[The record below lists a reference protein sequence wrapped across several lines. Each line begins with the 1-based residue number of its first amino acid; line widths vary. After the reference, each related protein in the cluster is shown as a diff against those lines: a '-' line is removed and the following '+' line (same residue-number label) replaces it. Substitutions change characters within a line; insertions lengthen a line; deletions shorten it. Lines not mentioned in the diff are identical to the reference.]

1 MSLLQTKT
9 NLIKRKYYS
18 ILYCYLY
25 ILPNLAVITA
35 DRTTLKRNSMIKIL
49 LLTDY
54 SQESERRFLNGF
66 VKYADTQG
74 GCIFYPMSHLIS
86 QTKDNSKEIIKIARK
101 FKVDAI
107 LGLWHNINVEEAK
120 KLEIPIFLRTYK
132 MIYSDFPMLT
142 GHYKEFG
149 AYAADFFIKQ
159 NFSNYAFIGMKDILW
174 SLSRYEGYSE
184 QIAAIKKTVTHR
196 YEVEDFQNEIAGI
209 NQWLHSLPKPV
220 ALLACND
227 MMARQVTEICQM
239 EGLRIPEDISLL
251 GVDNDEF
258 MCNISSP
265 TLSSIKLNFE
275 KHGYDIAKTLF
286 KMVHEKRIWP
296 ARIAVEAIGVVERMS
311 TKRKVIS
318 DPYIH
323 EIVDFI
329 TRNYTQEIDISK
341 LTSFIPLSRRAIE
354 MKFKKEMHPH
364 TITSYIMKLRLDH
377 FCNLLEN
384 SELPISTAADMSG
397 FIDNSNF
404 STIFKKYKGMT
415 PTEYR
420 RKFRLVNNNQ

>member
-1 MSLLQTKT
+1 
-9 NLIKRKYYS
+9 
-18 ILYCYLY
+18 
-25 ILPNLAVITA
+25 
-35 DRTTLKRNSMIKIL
+35 MIKIL

-120 KLEIPIFLRTYK
+120 KLDIPIFLRTYK
-132 MIYSDFPMLT
+132 KIYSDFPMLT

-159 NFSNYAFIGMKDILW
+159 NFSNYAFIGLKDILW

-184 QIAAIKKTVTHR
+184 QIAAIRKTVTHR
-196 YEVEDFQNEIAGI
+196 YEVEDFRNEIADI
-209 NQWLHSLPKPV
+209 NKWLHSLPKPV

-275 KHGYDIAKTLF
+275 KHGYDIAKALF
-286 KMVHEKRIWP
+286 KMVLEKSIWP

-354 MKFKKEMHPH
+354 MKFKKEMYPH
-364 TITSYIMKLRLDH
+364 TITSYITKLRLDH

>member
-1 MSLLQTKT
+1 
-9 NLIKRKYYS
+9 
-18 ILYCYLY
+18 
-25 ILPNLAVITA
+25 
-35 DRTTLKRNSMIKIL
+35 MIKIL

-66 VKYADTQG
+66 VKYTDTQG
-74 GCIFYPMSHLIS
+74 GCIFYPMSHLVS
-86 QTKDNSKEIIKIARK
+86 DKKDNSQEIISFARK

-107 LGLWHNINVEEAK
+107 LGRWPNIDTAEAK
-120 KLEIPIFLRTYK
+120 KLGIPIFLRTYK
-132 MIYSDFPMLT
+132 EEYSDFPMLT

-149 AYAADFFIKQ
+149 AYAANYFIKQ
-159 NFSNYAFIGMKDILW
+159 NFDNYAFIGLDGILW
-174 SLSRYEGYSE
+174 SEDRLEGYSE
-184 QIAAIKKTVTHR
+184 QIRRVLKKEVSR
-196 YEVEDFQNEIAGI
+196 YEAADFQAEAASIS
-209 NQWLHSLPKPV
+209 QWLHALPKPT
-220 ALLACND
+220 AMLACND
-227 MMARQVTEICQM
+227 YVARQVTELCLLENI
-239 EGLRIPEDISLL
+239 RIPEDISLL

-275 KHGYDIAKTLF
+275 KHGYEIAETLF
-286 KMVHEKRIWP
+286 KMVSQKRTWP

-318 DPYIH
+318 DPYIR

-329 TRNYTQEIDISK
+329 SRNYTQEIDISK

-354 MKFKKEMHPH
+354 MKFKKEMYPH
-364 TITSYIMKLRLDH
+364 TITSYIMKLRLEH
-377 FCNLLEN
+377 FCNLLETT
-384 SELPISTAADMSG
+384 ELPVSIAADKSG

-420 RKFRLVNNNQ
+420 KKNR

>member
-1 MSLLQTKT
+1 
-9 NLIKRKYYS
+9 
-18 ILYCYLY
+18 
-25 ILPNLAVITA
+25 
-35 DRTTLKRNSMIKIL
+35 MIKIL

-54 SQESERRFLNGF
+54 SKESERRLLNGF
-66 VKYADTQG
+66 VKYTDTQG

-86 QTKDNSKEIIKIARK
+86 KTKDNSMEIIKMAQK

-120 KLEIPIFLRTYK
+120 KLGIPIFLRTYK
-132 MIYSDFPMLT
+132 KVYNEFPMLT

-149 AYAADFFIKQ
+149 AFAANFFINQ
-159 NFSNYAFIGMKDILW
+159 NFKHYAFIGMKDIIW
-174 SLSRYEGYSE
+174 SISRYEGYSE
-184 QIAAIKKTVTHR
+184 QISVSQKTVTHR
-196 YEVEDFQNEIAGI
+196 YDVGDFQNEIEDI
-209 NQWLHSLPKPV
+209 SQWLLSLPKPV

-227 MMARQVTEICQM
+227 FMARQVTEICQM
-239 EGLRIPEDISLL
+239 NGVRIPEDISLL

-275 KHGYDIAKTLF
+275 KHGYEIAKTLF
-286 KMVHEKRIWP
+286 QMVQEKRTWP

-318 DPYIH
+318 DPYIR

-329 TRNYTQEIDISK
+329 SRNYTQEIDISK

-354 MKFKKEMHPH
+354 LKFKKEMYPH
-364 TITSYIMKLRLDH
+364 TITSYIMQLRLEH
-377 FCNLLEN
+377 FCHLLET
-384 SELPISTAADMSG
+384 SELPISIAADKSG
-397 FIDNSNF
+397 FIDSSNF

-415 PTEYR
+415 PTKYR
-420 RKFRLVNNNQ
+420 KKYKE

>member
-1 MSLLQTKT
+1 
-9 NLIKRKYYS
+9 
-18 ILYCYLY
+18 
-25 ILPNLAVITA
+25 
-35 DRTTLKRNSMIKIL
+35 MIKIL

-120 KLEIPIFLRTYK
+120 KLQIPIFLRTYK
-132 MIYSDFPMLT
+132 KIYSDFPMLT

-149 AYAADFFIKQ
+149 AFAADFFIKQ

-209 NQWLHSLPKPV
+209 NKWLHSLPKPV

-286 KMVHEKRIWP
+286 KMVHEKNIWP

-354 MKFKKEMHPH
+354 MKFKKEMYPH
-364 TITSYIMKLRLDH
+364 TITSYITKLRLDH

>member
-1 MSLLQTKT
+1 
-9 NLIKRKYYS
+9 
-18 ILYCYLY
+18 
-25 ILPNLAVITA
+25 
-35 DRTTLKRNSMIKIL
+35 MIKIL

-86 QTKDNSKEIIKIARK
+86 QTRDNSIEIIKLAKK

-107 LGLWHNINVEEAK
+107 IGLWHNINVEEAR
-120 KLEIPIFLRTYK
+120 KLNIPIFLRTYK
-132 MIYSDFPMLT
+132 RVYDEFPMLT

-149 AYAADFFIKQ
+149 AYAARFFIEQKF
-159 NFSNYAFIGMKDILW
+159 NDYAFIGMKDIIW
-174 SLSRYEGYSE
+174 SISRYEGYSE
-184 QIAAIKKTVTHR
+184 QIASSIKNRTYR
-196 YEVEDFQNEIAGI
+196 YDVESFKDEISEI
-209 NQWLHSLPKPV
+209 TEWLHALPKPV

-227 MMARQVTEICQM
+227 FMARQVTEICQM
-239 EGLRIPEDISLL
+239 EGISIPDEISLL

-275 KHGYDIAKTLF
+275 KHGYEIAEALFQMVNQKKT
-286 KMVHEKRIWP
+286 WP

-311 TKRKVIS
+311 TKRRIIS
-318 DPYIH
+318 DPYIR
-323 EIVDFI
+323 EIVEFI
-329 TRNYTQEIDISK
+329 SRNYTQEIDISK

-354 MKFKKEMHPH
+354 MKFKKEMYPY

-377 FCNLLEN
+377 FCRLLDTTDL
-384 SELPISTAADMSG
+384 SISTAADRSG
-397 FIDNSNF
+397 FINSSNF
-404 STIFKKYKGMT
+404 STIFRKYMGIT
-415 PTEYR
+415 PGEYR
-420 RKFRLVNNNQ
+420 KRIR

>member
-1 MSLLQTKT
+1 
-9 NLIKRKYYS
+9 
-18 ILYCYLY
+18 
-25 ILPNLAVITA
+25 
-35 DRTTLKRNSMIKIL
+35 MIKIL

-66 VKYADTQG
+66 VKYTDTQG

-86 QTKDNSKEIIKIARK
+86 QTKDNSMEIIRMAKK

-120 KLEIPIFLRTYK
+120 KLDIPIFLRTYK
-132 MIYSDFPMLT
+132 KVYNEFPMLT

-149 AYAADFFIKQ
+149 SYAADFFINQ

-184 QIAAIKKTVTHR
+184 QIASIKKTITHR
-196 YEVEDFQNEIAGI
+196 YDVDDFQNEIDSI
-209 NQWLHSLPKPV
+209 SLWLQSLPKPI

-227 MMARQVTEICQM
+227 FMARQVTEICQM
-239 EGLRIPEDISLL
+239 NGVRIPEDISLL

-286 KMVHEKRIWP
+286 KMVQEKQVWP

-311 TKRKVIS
+311 TKRKIIS
-318 DPYIH
+318 DPYIR

-354 MKFKKEMHPH
+354 MKFKKEMYPH
-364 TITSYIMKLRLDH
+364 TIGSYIMELRIEH
-377 FCNLLEN
+377 FSHMLETT
-384 SELPISTAADMSG
+384 ELPISIAADKSG
-397 FIDNSNF
+397 FVDSSNF
-404 STIFKKYKGMT
+404 STLFKKHKGMT
-415 PTEYR
+415 PSEYR
-420 RKFRLVNNNQ
+420 RKFKLEQ

>member
-1 MSLLQTKT
+1 
-9 NLIKRKYYS
+9 
-18 ILYCYLY
+18 
-25 ILPNLAVITA
+25 
-35 DRTTLKRNSMIKIL
+35 MIKIL

-132 MIYSDFPMLT
+132 KIYSDFPMLT

-184 QIAAIKKTVTHR
+184 QIAATRKTITHR
-196 YEVEDFQNEIAGI
+196 YDVEDFQNEIADI

-275 KHGYDIAKTLF
+275 KHGYDIARTLF
-286 KMVHEKRIWP
+286 KMVHEKNIWP

-354 MKFKKEMHPH
+354 MKFKKEMYPH

>member
-1 MSLLQTKT
+1 
-9 NLIKRKYYS
+9 
-18 ILYCYLY
+18 
-25 ILPNLAVITA
+25 
-35 DRTTLKRNSMIKIL
+35 MIKIL

-86 QTKDNSKEIIKIARK
+86 QTRDNSIEIIKLAKK

-107 LGLWHNINVEEAK
+107 IGLWHNINVEEAR
-120 KLEIPIFLRTYK
+120 KLNIPIFLRTYK
-132 MIYSDFPMLT
+132 RVYDEFPMLT

-149 AYAADFFIKQ
+149 AYAARFFIEQKF
-159 NFSNYAFIGMKDILW
+159 NDYAFIGMKDIIW
-174 SLSRYEGYSE
+174 SMSRYEGYSE
-184 QIAAIKKTVTHR
+184 QIASSIKNRTYR
-196 YEVEDFQNEIAGI
+196 YDVESFKDEISEI
-209 NQWLHSLPKPV
+209 TEWLHALPKPV

-227 MMARQVTEICQM
+227 FMARQVTEICQM
-239 EGLRIPEDISLL
+239 EGISIPDEISLL

-275 KHGYDIAKTLF
+275 KHGYEIAEALFQMVNQKKT
-286 KMVHEKRIWP
+286 WP

-311 TKRKVIS
+311 TKRRIIS
-318 DPYIH
+318 DPYIRD
-323 EIVDFI
+323 IVEFI
-329 TRNYTQEIDISK
+329 SRNYTQEIDISK

-354 MKFKKEMHPH
+354 MKFKKEMYPY

-377 FCNLLEN
+377 FCRLLETTDL
-384 SELPISTAADMSG
+384 SISTAADRSG
-397 FIDNSNF
+397 FINSSNF
-404 STIFKKYKGMT
+404 STIFRKYMGLT
-415 PTEYR
+415 PGEYR
-420 RKFRLVNNNQ
+420 KRIR

>member
-1 MSLLQTKT
+1 
-9 NLIKRKYYS
+9 
-18 ILYCYLY
+18 
-25 ILPNLAVITA
+25 
-35 DRTTLKRNSMIKIL
+35 MIKIL

-66 VKYADTQG
+66 VKYTDTQG

-86 QTKDNSKEIIKIARK
+86 KTKDNSREIIKTARR

-120 KLEIPIFLRTYK
+120 KLNIPIFLRTYK
-132 MIYSDFPMLT
+132 KVYNEFPMLT

-149 AYAADFFIKQ
+149 AYAADFFINQ
-159 NFSNYAFIGMKDILW
+159 NFNNYAFIGMKDILW
-174 SLSRYEGYSE
+174 SVSRYEGYSE
-184 QIAAIKKTVTHR
+184 QISISKKLMTYH
-196 YEVEDFQNEIAGI
+196 YDVEDFQNEIKEISA
-209 NQWLHSLPKPV
+209 WLYSLPKPI
-220 ALLACND
+220 AMFACND
-227 MMARQVTEICQM
+227 FMARQVTEICQM
-239 EGLRIPEDISLL
+239 NGIRIPEDISLL

-275 KHGYDIAKTLF
+275 KHGYEIAQTLF
-286 KMVHEKRIWP
+286 KMIAEKKIWP
-296 ARIAVEAIGVVERMS
+296 ARIPVEAIGVVERMS

-318 DPYIH
+318 DPYIR

-329 TRNYTQEIDISK
+329 SRNYTQDIDISK

-354 MKFKKEMHPH
+354 LKFKKEMYPY
-364 TITSYIMKLRLDH
+364 TISSYIMKLRLEH
-377 FCNLLEN
+377 FCHLLQS
-384 SELPISTAADMSG
+384 SELPVGTAAYKSG

-404 STIFKKYKGMT
+404 STLFKKYKGVT
-415 PTEYR
+415 PTEYTR
-420 RKFRLVNNNQ
+420 TYRSVNNNQ

>member
-1 MSLLQTKT
+1 
-9 NLIKRKYYS
+9 
-18 ILYCYLY
+18 
-25 ILPNLAVITA
+25 
-35 DRTTLKRNSMIKIL
+35 MIKIL

-54 SQESERRFLNGF
+54 SKESERRLLNGF
-66 VKYADTQG
+66 VKYTDTQG

-86 QTKDNSKEIIKIARK
+86 KTKDNSMEIIKMAQK

-120 KLEIPIFLRTYK
+120 KLGIPIFLRTYK
-132 MIYSDFPMLT
+132 KVYNEFPMLT

-149 AYAADFFIKQ
+149 AFAANFFINQ
-159 NFSNYAFIGMKDILW
+159 NFKHYAFIGMKDIIW
-174 SLSRYEGYSE
+174 SISRYEGYSE
-184 QIAAIKKTVTHR
+184 QISVSQKTVTHR
-196 YEVEDFQNEIAGI
+196 YDVGDFQNEIEDI
-209 NQWLHSLPKPV
+209 SQWLLSLPKPV

-227 MMARQVTEICQM
+227 FMARQVTEICQM
-239 EGLRIPEDISLL
+239 NGVRIPEDISLL

-275 KHGYDIAKTLF
+275 KHGYEIAKTLF
-286 KMVHEKRIWP
+286 QMVQEKRTWP

-318 DPYIH
+318 DPYIR

-329 TRNYTQEIDISK
+329 SRNYTQEIDISK

-354 MKFKKEMHPH
+354 LKFKKEMYPH
-364 TITSYIMKLRLDH
+364 TITSYIMQLRLEH
-377 FCNLLEN
+377 FCHLLET
-384 SELPISTAADMSG
+384 SELPISIAADKSG
-397 FIDNSNF
+397 FIDSSNF

-420 RKFRLVNNNQ
+420 KKYRSVNNNQ

>member
-1 MSLLQTKT
+1 ML
-9 NLIKRKYYS
+9 
-18 ILYCYLY
+18 
-25 ILPNLAVITA
+25 
-35 DRTTLKRNSMIKIL
+35 KIL

-74 GCIFYPMSHLIS
+74 GCIFHPMSHLID
-86 QTKDNSKEIIKIARK
+86 QTKDNSMEIIRMAKK

-120 KLEIPIFLRTYK
+120 KLNIPIFLRTYTK
-132 MIYSDFPMLT
+132 VYEDFPMLT
-142 GHYKEFG
+142 GHYKDFG
-149 AYAADFFIKQ
+149 AYAANFFINQ

-174 SLSRYEGYSE
+174 STSRFEGYSE
-184 QIAAIKKTVTHR
+184 QIAASKKVITHR
-196 YEVEDFQNEIAGI
+196 YDVENFKNEIDSI
-209 NQWLHSLPKPV
+209 SKWLRSLPKPA

-227 MMARQVTEICQM
+227 FMARQVTEICQM
-239 EGLRIPEDISLL
+239 ESIRIPEDISLL

-258 MCNISSP
+258 VCNISSP
-265 TLSSIKLNFE
+265 TISSIKLNFE
-275 KHGYDIAKTLF
+275 KHGYELSSTLF
-286 KMVHEKRIWP
+286 KMVKEKKVWP

-318 DPYIH
+318 DPYIR

-329 TRNYTQEIDISK
+329 ARNYTQEIDISK

-354 MKFKKEMHPH
+354 MKFKKEMHPY

-377 FCNLLEN
+377 FCNLLETT
-384 SELPISTAADMSG
+384 ELPVRTAADKSG
-397 FIDNSNF
+397 FIDSSNF
-404 STIFKKYKGMT
+404 STIFRKYKGMT

-420 RKFRLVNNNQ
+420 KMLKV

>member
-1 MSLLQTKT
+1 
-9 NLIKRKYYS
+9 
-18 ILYCYLY
+18 
-25 ILPNLAVITA
+25 
-35 DRTTLKRNSMIKIL
+35 MIKIL

-86 QTKDNSKEIIKIARK
+86 QTRDNSIEIIKLAKK

-107 LGLWHNINVEEAK
+107 IGLWHNINVEEAR
-120 KLEIPIFLRTYK
+120 KLNIPIFLRTYK
-132 MIYSDFPMLT
+132 RVYDEFPMLT

-149 AYAADFFIKQ
+149 AYAARFFIEQKF
-159 NFSNYAFIGMKDILW
+159 NDYAFIGMKDIIW
-174 SLSRYEGYSE
+174 SMSRYEGYSE
-184 QIAAIKKTVTHR
+184 QIASSIKTRTYR
-196 YEVEDFQNEIAGI
+196 YDVESFKDEITEI
-209 NQWLHSLPKPV
+209 TEWLHALPKPV

-227 MMARQVTEICQM
+227 FMARQVTEICQM
-239 EGLRIPEDISLL
+239 EGISIPDEISLL

-275 KHGYDIAKTLF
+275 KHGYEIAEALFQMVNQKKT
-286 KMVHEKRIWP
+286 WP

-311 TKRKVIS
+311 TKRRIIS
-318 DPYIH
+318 DPYIR
-323 EIVDFI
+323 EIVEFI
-329 TRNYTQEIDISK
+329 SRNYTQEIDISK

-354 MKFKKEMHPH
+354 MKFKKEMYPY

-377 FCNLLEN
+377 FCRLLETTDL
-384 SELPISTAADMSG
+384 SISTAADRSG
-397 FIDNSNF
+397 FINSSNF
-404 STIFKKYKGMT
+404 STIFRKYMGIT
-415 PTEYR
+415 PGEYR
-420 RKFRLVNNNQ
+420 KRIR

>member
-1 MSLLQTKT
+1 
-9 NLIKRKYYS
+9 
-18 ILYCYLY
+18 
-25 ILPNLAVITA
+25 
-35 DRTTLKRNSMIKIL
+35 MIKIL

-86 QTKDNSKEIIKIARK
+86 QTKDNSMEIIKIARK

-120 KLEIPIFLRTYK
+120 KLHIPIFLRTYK
-132 MIYSDFPMLT
+132 KIYSDFPMLT

-149 AYAADFFIKQ
+149 AFAADFFIKQ

-184 QIAAIKKTVTHR
+184 QIAAMKKTVTHR
-196 YEVEDFQNEIAGI
+196 YEVEDFQNEISGI
-209 NQWLHSLPKPV
+209 NKWLHSLPKPV

-275 KHGYDIAKTLF
+275 KHGYDIAQTLF
-286 KMVHEKRIWP
+286 KMVHEKNIWP

-354 MKFKKEMHPH
+354 MKFKKEMYPH
-364 TITSYIMKLRLDH
+364 TITSYITKLRLDH

-404 STIFKKYKGMT
+404 STIFKKYKGVT